1 MERFMAWDASSFLA
15 GKAMGKPLENH
26 RKTMGKTMGK
36 GWKRMILEDV

>member
-1 MERFMAWDASSFLA
+1 MGNHRKMEVL
-15 GKAMGKPLENH
+15 MGNH